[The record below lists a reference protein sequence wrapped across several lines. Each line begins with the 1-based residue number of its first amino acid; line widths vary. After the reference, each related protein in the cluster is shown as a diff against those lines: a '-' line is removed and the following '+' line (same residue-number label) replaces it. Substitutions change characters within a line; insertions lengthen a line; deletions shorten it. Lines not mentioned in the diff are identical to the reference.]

1 MFFSVSYSFCSSR
14 AIAFCN
20 FQYRICWWYYGRNG
34 ETHRLPLPRLTRALV
49 LCIVCRHM
57 YKLRKIDRHHRSTYI
72 FLSGEDQQLYWKR
85 GETVRGTPT
94 DLRKS
99 YWKVFIV
106 CITIAITR
114 SRKYTTHQNT
124 AHHRCRASKK
134 NGTID
139 PKRSHSFI
147 FMICHLFHRFLSF
160 LWARFFRLQLFPF
173 SVCDCKTFRRF
184 SSFIYMASSF
194 SSMPPC
200 CRSRVIEDR
209 IRWAIKMVS
218 FEMLRHSKW
227 FHRTLL
233 QRD

>member
-94 DLRKS
+94 DRPTEIILESIYCVYHNRNHEVTQIYNASEYGAPSMPSIEEKRHNWS
-99 YWKVFIV
+99 EEITFI
-106 CITIAITR
+106 
-114 SRKYTTHQNT
+114 YFY
-124 AHHRCRASKK
+124 
-134 NGTID
+134 D
-139 PKRSHSFI
+139 LSFI
-147 FMICHLFHRFLSF
+147 SSVSVISLGSF
-160 LWARFFRLQLFPF
+160 FQTPTFSILCVRL
-173 SVCDCKTFRRF
+173 
-184 SSFIYMASSF
+184 
-194 SSMPPC
+194 
-200 CRSRVIEDR
+200 
-209 IRWAIKMVS
+209 
-218 FEMLRHSKW
+218 
-227 FHRTLL
+227 
-233 QRD
+233 